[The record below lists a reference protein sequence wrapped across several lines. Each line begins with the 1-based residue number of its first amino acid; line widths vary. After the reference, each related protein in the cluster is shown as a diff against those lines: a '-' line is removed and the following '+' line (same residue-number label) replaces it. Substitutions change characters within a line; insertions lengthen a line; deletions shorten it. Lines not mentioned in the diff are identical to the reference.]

1 MEGERSVGGLVCSEV
16 LERLSDYLDGRV
28 SEADRVKIDLH
39 LKDCD
44 ACERF
49 GGTFGKAIGALRQE
63 LQSQGEPSAAALERL
78 REGLASKD
86 KPSKGE

>member
-1 MEGERSVGGLVCSEV
+1 MQGERSVGGLVCSEV

-28 SEADRVKIDLH
+28 SEAERARIDAH
-39 LKDCD
+39 LKGCD

-49 GGTFGKAIGALRQE
+49 GGTFGKAIGALRHD
-63 LQSQGEPSAAALERL
+63 LKAQGEPSADALSRL

-86 KPSKGE
+86 EP